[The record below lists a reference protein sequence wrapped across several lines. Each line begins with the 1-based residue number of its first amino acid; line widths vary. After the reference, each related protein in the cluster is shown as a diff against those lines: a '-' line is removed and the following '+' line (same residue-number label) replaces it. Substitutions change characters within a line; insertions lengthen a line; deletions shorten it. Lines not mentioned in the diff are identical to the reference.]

1 MLRGL
6 QGFVMHQL
14 ARRGG
19 VHVFRVF
26 HRRLESAARWRMPP
40 DYAIGVM
47 TLITV
52 LAYAAIVNLFFR
64 RDAVE
69 M

>member
-26 HRRLESAARWRMPP
+26 HRRLESAPMAGWSS
-40 DYAIGVM
+40 M
-47 TLITV
+47 TLG
-52 LAYAAIVNLFFR
+52 
-64 RDAVE
+64 
-69 M
+69 